1 MESEPVESTRGP
13 AVVIATKSG
22 DFLAPIERLST
33 SKSSRLGH
41 AANSSAMTSEALKP
55 SFVNASE
62 LNAL

>member
-1 MESEPVESTRGP
+1 M
-13 AVVIATKSG
+13 ATKSG
-22 DFLAPIERLST
+22 ERLAPIERLRT
-33 SKSSRLGH
+33 SKSSRDGH